1 MRFLARRLL
10 FYLLA
15 LFAAITLNFLL
26 PRLMP
31 GSPLD
36 GLILRYGDAIR
47 SNPEVLKQ
55 LKASLG
61 SSDDPIW
68 SAYPHYL
75 YNTFTGNLG
84 VSTANQVPVTE
95 VIGNTLPWS
104 IVLVGV
110 GFLLSFTI
118 GTFLG
123 VIAAWRRGGF
133 VDTVGTPT
141 LMALLSFPAFFLS
154 LLAVYFLGF
163 RLGWFPTQHAYSTDV
178 VPTWS
183 WAFVGDAF
191 RHAQLPILIVVVLSV
206 GGWMLGMRNVMITTV
221 QEDYVTMAHAK
232 GLSDHKVR
240 DGYAARN
247 AILPPLTAF
256 ASFFASAVGGL
267 ILVEVVFSYPGVGLT
282 LQQAALGHDYPVVQ
296 ALLLVISFCVLLA
309 NFIMDCVYVLL
320 DPRVRAT

>member
-15 LFAAITLNFLL
+15 FFAAITLNFML

-55 LKASLG
+55 LQASLG

-68 SAYPHYL
+68 SAYPQYL

-123 VIAAWRRGGF
+123 VLAAWRRGGF

-163 RLGWFPTQHAYSTDV
+163 RLGWFPAQHAYSTDA

-183 WAFVGDAF
+183 WEFVGDAF

-232 GLSDHKVR
+232 GLSDRKVR

-309 NFIMDCVYVLL
+309 NFIMDCVYVVL

>member
-15 LFAAITLNFLL
+15 FFAAITINFML

-47 SNPEVLKQ
+47 NNPEVLKQ
-55 LKASLG
+55 LQASLG
-61 SSDDPIW
+61 SSEEPIW

-75 YNTFTGNLG
+75 WNTFTGNLG

-95 VIGNTLPWS
+95 VIRNTLPWS
-104 IVLVGV
+104 IFLVGV
-110 GFLLSFTI
+110 GFMLSFLI

-123 VIAAWRRGGF
+123 VLAAWRRGGF

-154 LLAVYFLGF
+154 LLAVYFLAF
-163 RLGWFPTQHAYSTDV
+163 RLAWFPSQHAYSIDA
-178 VPTWS
+178 VPVWS
-183 WAFVGDAF
+183 WEFVGDAF
-191 RHAQLPILIVVVLSV
+191 RHAQLPILIIIALSV

-221 QEDYVTMAHAK
+221 QEDYVTMARAK
-232 GLSDHKVR
+232 GLKDREVMT
-240 DGYAARN
+240 GYAARN

-309 NFIMDCVYVLL
+309 NFIMDCVYVVL

>member
-1 MRFLARRLL
+1 MRFLARRFF

-15 LFAAITLNFLL
+15 FFAAITLNFLL

-36 GLILRYGDAIR
+36 GLILRYGEAIR
-47 SNPEVLKQ
+47 NNPEVLKQ
-55 LKASLG
+55 LQASLG
-61 SSDDPIW
+61 SAEEPIW

-75 YNTFTGNLG
+75 WNTFTGNLG
-84 VSTANQVPVTE
+84 VSTANQVPVTD
-95 VIGNTLPWS
+95 VIRNTLPWS
-104 IVLVGV
+104 IFLVGV
-110 GFLLSFTI
+110 GFMLSFLI

-123 VIAAWRRGGF
+123 VLAAWRRGGF

-154 LLAVYFLGF
+154 LLAVYFLAF
-163 RLGWFPTQHAYSTDV
+163 RLGWFPSQHAYSIDA
-178 VPTWS
+178 VPVWS
-183 WAFVGDAF
+183 WEFAGDAF
-191 RHAQLPILIVVVLSV
+191 RHAQLPILIIIALSV

-221 QEDYVTMAHAK
+221 QEDYVTMARAK
-232 GLSDHKVR
+232 GLTDHQVMT
-240 DGYAARN
+240 GYAARN

-309 NFIMDCVYVLL
+309 NFIMDCVYVVL
-320 DPRVRAT
+320 DPRVRAS

>member
-15 LFAAITLNFLL
+15 FFVAITLNFML

-47 SNPEVLKQ
+47 NNPEVLKQ
-55 LKASLG
+55 LQASLG
-61 SSDDPIW
+61 SSEEPIW

-123 VIAAWRRGGF
+123 VLAAWRRGGF
-133 VDTVGTPT
+133 VDTIGTPT

-163 RLGWFPTQHAYSTDV
+163 RLGWFPTQHAYSTDA

-183 WAFVGDAF
+183 PEFVGDAF

-232 GLSDHKVR
+232 GLSDRKVR

-309 NFIMDCVYVLL
+309 NFLMDCVYVVL